1 MPQLFAEFPDEIKK
15 DAAVRTSCFEKC
27 SDNCIPE
34 LFAEFPEEI
43 KQDVAFC
50 TSCIEKSAFSKLDEL
65 MEKLPVSM
73 KNVQA
78 IKDATDT
85 KRGSGGLGQKHH
97 TLLTTTP
104 RLACSMLIFG
114 GVVEV
119 LVWIADNFLGAEA
132 LNVHWSQDS
141 KKVWVFLPLS
151 SCPLSPPQPLYLA
164 AIYNAVKAMIFT
176 LMFGYISRHLKQEQC
191 RKSCKKRLLFVI
203 AAILQLGIVPINTA
217 LTIWSFY
224 TKIYPNTPD
233 FRTAYECFYLRWG
246 SSFSDFGYWLL
257 FVRAF
262 GVEVVLTASNM
273 VRAYRRIST
282 YALFRPSKQ
291 SADIYD
297 ALLGKDQD
305 IEPEFFWEREECERE
320 GIIPA
325 SNDIGALEWKKW
337 VVTKNAMA
345 IGASIYIIIDLPF
358 LLSHKIPAG
367 LAFSPVLLTLAA
379 FILASF
385 RFTWPAGW
393 DASVWWAKEGETSL
407 LFRNMWRSVFG
418 EAHDSI
424 GNGESP
430 KSHDSNEISVPG
442 FVQLW
447 EQAERTG
454 FLVVFPILFGMAI
467 LNLIMTYGSV
477 YLYHGLGYFK
487 SITLVIAERHFDR
500 YRDNFYSQVLT
511 KYDALSALI
520 NEVS

>member
-1 MPQLFAEFPDEIKK
+1 MA
-15 DAAVRTSCFEKC
+15 
-27 SDNCIPE
+27 
-34 LFAEFPEEI
+34 
-43 KQDVAFC
+43 
-50 TSCIEKSAFSKLDEL
+50 
-65 MEKLPVSM
+65 
-73 KNVQA
+73 
-78 IKDATDT
+78 
-85 KRGSGGLGQKHH
+85 SG
-97 TLLTTTP
+97 
-104 RLACSMLIFG
+104 
-114 GVVEV
+114 
-119 LVWIADNFLGAEA
+119 
-132 LNVHWSQDS
+132 
-141 KKVWVFLPLS
+141 
-151 SCPLSPPQPLYLA
+151 
-164 AIYNAVKAMIFT
+164 
-176 LMFGYISRHLKQEQC
+176 
-191 RKSCKKRLLFVI
+191 
-203 AAILQLGIVPINTA
+203 
-217 LTIWSFY
+217 
-224 TKIYPNTPD
+224 
-233 FRTAYECFYLRWG
+233 
-246 SSFSDFGYWLL
+246 
-257 FVRAF
+257 
-262 GVEVVLTASNM
+262 
-273 VRAYRRIST
+273 YRRISR
-282 YALFRPSKQ
+282 YALLRPAKQ
-291 SADIYD
+291 ASDLYD
-297 ALLGKDQD
+297 ALLGKDRD
-305 IEPEFFWEREECERE
+305 IQPEDFDFGERLNFRFNFQRV
-320 GIIPA
+320 GITPS

-393 DASVWWAKEGETSL
+393 DAFVWWAKEGETSL

-424 GNGESP
+424 YFSVSP
-430 KSHDSNEISVPG
+430 KPG